1 MAVVGVAV
9 AFGSVIYLASR
20 GLALWLAM
28 LVGTIVVGLL
38 PPMGMESFGAA
49 LLEGAFSSL
58 TLQLVVAVA
67 FISGLGKAMKE
78 NGDLELMVGS
88 FTSLLR
94 RPKVLAM
101 LLPSLIGTINVP
113 GGAIMSAPMVE
124 ESGKALAAD
133 RTTQAAI
140 NLFFRHIGYLVY
152 PLHTSLILISELLAV
167 PKQAIILYNA
177 VPALVGT
184 AAAYLCFLKGRNGAP
199 AARSKQGFLDDIQR
213 FLLGFSPVLTILGLA
228 LLLNV
233 PFYLAAAAGLL
244 VALLRNIQADPW
256 LSGLRQRL
264 KLPVTSWID
273 YKLALAILTL
283 MLFKS
288 VVEVS
293 GVTGLLADALLR
305 YGIPLPVLV
314 VVLGFLTAYILGT
327 HLPASGL
334 LAPFFAPLFPQA
346 ALVPYT
352 SLLLISIMLG
362 YLVSPLHLCLVLTN
376 QYFKVP
382 YNGPLKR
389 LAVPIFAMLGTAVV
403 QVMLFLY
410 L

>member
-1 MAVVGVAV
+1 
-9 AFGSVIYLASR
+9 
-20 GLALWLAM
+20 
-28 LVGTIVVGLL
+28 
-38 PPMGMESFGAA
+38 
-49 LLEGAFSSL
+49 
-58 TLQLVVAVA
+58 
-67 FISGLGKAMKE
+67 
-78 NGDLELMVGS
+78 
-88 FTSLLR
+88 
-94 RPKVLAM
+94 
-101 LLPSLIGTINVP
+101 
-113 GGAIMSAPMVE
+113 
-124 ESGKALAAD
+124 
-133 RTTQAAI
+133 
-140 NLFFRHIGYLVY
+140 
-152 PLHTSLILISELLAV
+152 
-167 PKQAIILYNA
+167 
-177 VPALVGT
+177 
-184 AAAYLCFLKGRNGAP
+184 
-199 AARSKQGFLDDIQR
+199 
-213 FLLGFSPVLTILGLA
+213 
-228 LLLNV
+228 
-233 PFYLAAAAGLL
+233 
-244 VALLRNIQADPW
+244 
-256 LSGLRQRL
+256 
-264 KLPVTSWID
+264 
-273 YKLALAILTL
+273 

-334 LAPFFAPLFPQA
+334 LAPFLAPLFPQA